1 MRKNTST
8 SSDHNSATNP
18 VGALCTLL
26 FLILGGTVAGCVG
39 DARVPDP
46 IERDR
51 NAILARDTIVALVTY
66 NSTGYFLYRGQ
77 PMGYE
82 YDLLT
87 RLAASDSIVLHTIL
101 VRDRSELLR
110 MLNEGEGDIVAAR
123 LIESE
128 IDTAAA
134 LHTRELYTTRPML
147 VQHRAAT
154 DIPDAVQDLLPGDSA
169 VVGTRGT
176 DVAPPRTVRGRLI
189 RSRAE
194 LAGEEV
200 RAGAGSPFIGRLVEL
215 SDSLTGEI
223 RVIELDSATDEAV
236 IRGVASGQYRLGVA
250 PENLAELTQDYYSN
264 IEVIPALGEP
274 VSVVWAVRKNAPQLR
289 DALDAWLE
297 EQDEAGVMEE
307 LYRKYFVDRRGY
319 RERERSEYLTSTT
332 GRLSEFDDL
341 LRRGAATIDW
351 DWRLLAS
358 QAYQESKFDPDAR
371 SWAGAMGLLQ
381 LMPGTAR
388 EVGVSQPYDPED
400 NVGGAVRYLEKLD
413 QQWQDEITDPAERLR
428 FVLASY
434 NTGRGHVLDAQRLAA
449 KHGDDPTQWEDTAY
463 WLLRK
468 SEREYYTDPVVRHGF
483 SRGLE
488 PVTYVAIILERF
500 NHYRE
505 FVVDAPAATAADP
518 AAGTP
523 R

>member
-1 MRKNTST
+1 MFCDTTSE
-8 SSDHNSATNP
+8 DNRA
-18 VGALCTLL
+18 GAVRTLILL
-26 FLILGGTVAGCVG
+26 FLCIIAAGCAD
-39 DARVPDP
+39 DAPDP

-51 NAILARDTIVALVTY
+51 DAIMARDTIVALVTY
-66 NSTGYFLYRGQ
+66 NSTGYFLYRGE

-82 YDLLT
+82 YDLLR
-87 RLAASDSIVLHTIL
+87 RLAAHDSVFLITKL

-134 LHTRELYTTRPML
+134 RHTRALYTTRPML
-147 VQHRAAT
+147 VQQTAAA
-154 DIPDAVQDLLPGDSA
+154 PDVPAPVEELLPGDS
-169 VVGTRGT
+169 VIPGTRDRGAGT
-176 DVAPPRTVRGRLI
+176 SPGAVRGRLI
-189 RSRAE
+189 QSRSQ
-194 LAGEEV
+194 LAGREV
-200 RAGAGSPFIGRLVEL
+200 HAGAGSAFVDRLVEL
-215 SDSLTGEI
+215 SDSLTGDI

-236 IRGVASGQYRLGVA
+236 IRGVASGEYRLGVA
-250 PENLAELTQDYYSN
+250 PENVAELTQEYYSN
-264 IEVIPALGEP
+264 IEVVPTLGDP
-274 VSVVWAVRKNAPQLR
+274 VSVVWAVRKNAPRLKA
-289 DALDAWLE
+289 ALDTWLE
-297 EQDEAGVMEE
+297 QQDEAGVLDE
-307 LYRKYFVDRRGY
+307 LYQKYFVDRSGY
-319 RERERSEYLTSTT
+319 REREQSEYLTSTT

-341 LRRGAATIDW
+341 LRSGAATIDW

-358 QAYQESKFDPDAR
+358 QAYQESKFDANAR

-388 EVGVSQPYDPED
+388 EVGVSRPFDPEQ

-434 NTGRGHVLDAQRLAA
+434 NTGRGHVLDAQRLAE
-449 KHGDDPTQWEDTAY
+449 KHGDDPKRWEDTAY

-468 SEREYYTDPVVRHGF
+468 SERVYYTDPVVRHGF

-500 NHYRE
+500 DHYRE
-505 FVVDAPAATAADP
+505 FVVDPAGTTAADSVSDS
-518 AAGTP
+518 GSD